1 MKRALPAIAAAGLV
15 AGILDIIS
23 AFIHAATRGA
33 SPAHV
38 LQFVASGLIGRQ
50 SFQEGHATAA
60 LGLLLHFMIAF
71 GAAAVFYAAS
81 RKFSILRERPIFS
94 GLAFG
99 AGVWLVMNLIVVPLS
114 AATPRHSLSGDLIQL
129 AIHMCMIG
137 LPISFIVRRF
147 SGAAR
152 S

>member
-33 SPAHV
+33 SPARV

-50 SFQEGHATAA
+50 SFQEGPATAA